1 MLHVMGD
8 PIDSL
13 ASLLWTLGCCRA
25 TAKQVRQRLVESNH
39 KKLWKGWALLRVSQ
53 DECRPH
59 GHGIEV
65 EPAMAPLL
73 GADNIEEVAVAKYE
87 FPKLL
92 APHEYNKTNS
102 GS

>member
-25 TAKQVRQRLVESNH
+25 TANQVRRRLVESNQRGNR
-39 KKLWKGWALLRVSQ
+39 KLWKGWALLRVSQ

-59 GHGIEV
+59 GYGIEV
-65 EPAMAPLL
+65 EPATAPLL

-92 APHEYNKTNS
+92 APHEYEQD
-102 GS
+102 